1 MRRILLEGR
10 NATSVFQVRSDE
22 ALLSLFLATREE
34 AAFDALVKR
43 HERMVWGVCWRVLRH
58 HQDASPRSHGAPV
71 GGRVRRH
78 RVACGEQQR
87 PWVGGQA
94 LDAAFGRRGPPRKT
108 ARRQPLL
115 AEPESLALVA
125 EHCQRRPFAIA
136 EDEYRADERIVLPR
150 LPAPPRQAVK
160 APANRGRRDGHPDR
174 PLRRALQPDWA
185 LQKRRRRAV
194 TAAAS

>member
-1 MRRILLEGR
+1 GR
-10 NATSVFQVRSDE
+10 PNEVTGRFCKAGLVSGTSDQGR
-22 ALLSLFLATREE
+22 T
-34 AAFDALVKR
+34 
-43 HERMVWGVCWRVLRH
+43 VCV
-58 HQDASPRSHGAPV
+58 
-71 GGRVRRH
+71 
-78 RVACGEQQR
+78 
-87 PWVGGQA
+87 
-94 LDAAFGRRGPPRKT
+94 RRGPPRKT